1 MVDVKYWVSL
11 FLDNFPVSSS
21 VHGAVPA
28 GACCFL
34 KNMEREINWSGE
46 EETLFFSFFFFAFV
60 DNHSVA
66 TVVVGVFLFLFC

>member
-1 MVDVKYWVSL
+1 MDVKHWVSL
-11 FLDNFPVSSS
+11 FLDNFSVSSS

-46 EETLFFSFFFFAFV
+46 EETFSFLFLAFV
-60 DNHSVA
+60 DNHSVV